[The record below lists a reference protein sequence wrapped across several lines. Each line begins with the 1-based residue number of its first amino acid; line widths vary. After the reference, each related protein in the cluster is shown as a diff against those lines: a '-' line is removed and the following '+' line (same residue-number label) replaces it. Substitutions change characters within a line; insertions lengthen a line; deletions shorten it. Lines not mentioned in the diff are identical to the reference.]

1 MADEADIAND
11 RIELEM
17 SLTMKAR
24 RQEKRF
30 SVDCVECGEYIPQAR
45 QQATGGTDMC
55 IDCASMEGRL

>member
-17 SLTMKAR
+17 RLTMKAR
-24 RQEKRF
+24 QQVKRF

-45 QQATGGTDMC
+45 QQILGGTDKC
-55 IDCASMEGRL
+55 VSCASMGEL